1 MTSSERFA
9 RDQQV
14 AGPLTLCS
22 EMAHDRA
29 RMVLTG
35 SDAAFMD
42 AVVWLSAHLTA
53 MDRVIYP
60 VMAKLLS
67 GQQTELQRLH
77 ASTRRMQAGLR
88 ALEQRCA
95 GDGMMA
101 ARSLGTLRDRMLVL
115 IDENAALEHALLA
128 RLAGVVDDEA
138 AESLVARYEHAV
150 RHGPTRPHP
159 HAPRRG
165 RLGRLAYVVDAMRDH
180 ALDVMDSRRVPLPKD
195 AVTRR
200 RLGRWGYYALGVGD
214 PKDWPPQAGP
224 SHPVDEPPG
233 HDEPPGRTDDP
244 AGR

>member
-1 MTSSERFA
+1 MTSSERFV

-35 SDAAFMD
+35 SDASFMD

-53 MDRVIYP
+53 MERVIYP
-60 VMAKLLS
+60 EMTKLLS
-67 GQQTELQRLH
+67 GRRTELQRLH
-77 ASTRRMQAGLR
+77 ISARRMQTGLR

-101 ARSLGTLRDRMLVL
+101 ARSLGDLRDRMLVL
-115 IDENAALEHALLA
+115 IEENAALEHALLA
-128 RLAGVVDDEA
+128 RLADVVDDEA

-159 HAPRRG
+159 HGPRRG

-180 ALDVMDSRRVPLPKD
+180 ALDVVDSRRVPLPKD
-195 AVTRR
+195 ALSRR
-200 RLGRWGYYALGVGD
+200 GLGRWGYYALGVAN
-214 PKDWPPQAGP
+214 PQEWRPQPGAPRAAG
-224 SHPVDEPPG
+224 EPQR
-233 HDEPPGRTDDP
+233 HTDDD
-244 AGR
+244 AGT